1 MGQGTYLVR
10 LQVDG
15 ARSPLHLNSDLDV
28 KQNVELRIGELVL
41 HGFPPSDRQR
51 IGGAM
56 ERELARLFAEK
67 GIPPSLGQGGEA
79 SRLDGGAF
87 EVKPSFGAEA
97 IGVRVA
103 QAVYQGLSG

>member
-1 MGQGTYLVR
+1 MGQGTYPVHLK
-10 LQVDG
+10 VDG
-15 ARSPLHLNSDLDV
+15 SGSLLRLNSDLGV

-67 GIPPSLGQGGEA
+67 GIPPSFGQGGEVA
-79 SRLDGGAF
+79 RLDGGAF
-87 EVKPSFGAEA
+87 EAKPSFGAEA

-103 QAVYQGLSG
+103 RAVYQGLSG